1 MGAPQK
7 YRQRYI
13 AFKIDESLSRGGLIN
28 IINDLSEELNYSPS
42 PWLTLYDSEK
52 REGLIRCNHQQVDE
66 LKEVLKK
73 KKKPNFEIE
82 GVSGTI
88 KKARQKFLSNP

>member
-13 AFKIDESLSRGGLIN
+13 AFEIDEGLSRGELIN
-28 IINDLSEELNYSPS
+28 IISNLGQKLDFYPP
-42 PWLTLYDSEK
+42 PWLVSYESEK
-52 REGLIRCNHQQVDE
+52 REGLVRAGHLQVDE
-66 LKEVLKK
+66 LKEELKK
-73 KKKPNFEIE
+73 VKNPDFLIK

-88 KKARQKFLSNP
+88 KKARQKFLSSS